1 MDGSELWSV
10 GDKAT
15 KSSPQQFKLF
25 FEAKP
30 LNQRNYTF
38 LYKTRINQEIVK
50 SRLPLKVK
58 DVETRFETLF

>member
-1 MDGSELWSV
+1 MGANFWSV

-15 KSSPQQFKLF
+15 QSSPQQSKLF

-38 LYKTRINQEIVK
+38 LYKTWINQEIVK

-58 DVETRFETLF
+58 DLETIFETFF